1 MNSAVGSNGM
11 NSQRV
16 SYHLLALTLRLALIA
31 ALAGALWVVYKKLPD
46 NGPSSSATTSGQ
58 TTLQILLQPPADMGK
73 IARDIPIE
81 ISPVD
86 IVAVRHEFFVEP
98 RAGQRFDEFLHQR
111 MNGRNLINVR
121 LDTQGRASVVV
132 PPGNWWLHA
141 ILSGEE
147 DLEWR
152 LKLSITGGTQTVELT
167 SQNAYT
173 RSKSF

>member
-1 MNSAVGSNGM
+1 M
-11 NSQRV
+11 NSQKV
-16 SYHLLALTLRLALIA
+16 SYRLLALVLRLALLI
-31 ALAGALWVVYKKLPD
+31 ALAGAGWMIYKGLPN
-46 NGPSSSATTSGQ
+46 NGPGTPVPAPGQ
-58 TTLQILLQPPADMGK
+58 TTLVILLQPPSDMGRVEK
-73 IARDIPIE
+73 DIPVE

-111 MNGRNLINVR
+111 MNGRELINAR
-121 LDTQGRASVVV
+121 LDSQGRASINV
-132 PPGNWWLHA
+132 PRGNWWIHA

-152 LKLSITGGTQTVELT
+152 LPIMTAGGKQTVELT
-167 SQNAYT
+167 PQNAYT